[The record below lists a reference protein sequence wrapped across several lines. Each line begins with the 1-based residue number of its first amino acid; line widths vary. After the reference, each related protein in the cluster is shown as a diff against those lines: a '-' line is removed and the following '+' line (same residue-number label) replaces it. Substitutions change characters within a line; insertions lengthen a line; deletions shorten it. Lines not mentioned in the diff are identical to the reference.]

1 MTILNEIV
9 NYKKDLI
16 DAGYYRH
23 KLEELEH
30 VDVSNKKKLI
40 EALKNDKKLSVIAE
54 IKSKSPTLKQLPKR
68 NLIDQVKDYEL
79 YGANAISILTDE
91 KYFGG
96 SFERLRELTVQ
107 TTLPV
112 LCKDF
117 IVDKIQIDVA
127 KKAGAS
133 IVLLIFLSLI
143 HI

>member
-96 SFERLRELTVQ
+96 SFERLR
-107 TTLPV
+107 
-112 LCKDF
+112 
-117 IVDKIQIDVA
+117 
-127 KKAGAS
+127 
-133 IVLLIFLSLI
+133 
-143 HI
+143 